1 MIHYQGTTQNNIQLF
16 WSQLIKNSSNHNCQ
30 NLKSRNA
37 EKICQ
42 SSGMVFVSSL
52 LIKLQRNDVS
62 VGLGCSGNSTNF
74 SLFVFAPR
82 SRSPV
87 YGTRTLKWL
96 LGFSFIYYGLIKG
109 TYALTYNISSQLQ
122 WLEVSAI
129 KIVLK
134 IAQQTSLFSI
144 FPPSKVCENWDGKY
158 PKSNFCQWM
167 ECGEMSNSG
176 EL

>member
-1 MIHYQGTTQNNIQLF
+1 MIVRFPFY
-16 WSQLIKNSSNHNCQ
+16 
-30 NLKSRNA
+30 
-37 EKICQ
+37 
-42 SSGMVFVSSL
+42 L
-52 LIKLQRNDVS
+52 LWF
-62 VGLGCSGNSTNF
+62 GL
-74 SLFVFAPR
+74 A
-82 SRSPV
+82 
-87 YGTRTLKWL
+87 
-96 LGFSFIYYGLIKG
+96 ILIKG

-122 WLEVSAI
+122 WSEVSAI

-158 PKSNFCQWM
+158 PKSNFCRWM